1 VDTLPVIDWFLAGAC
16 PSIQNRVRKELLQHN
31 PSTPEMV
38 ELQSH
43 ILQDA
48 AVEEVTR
55 SQALDGWIGESF
67 HGSEGM
73 EAGIRL
79 LCEKGVEP
87 EQPVLRRA
95 LQALEHDSERLEL
108 GIGRVGRILDDLG
121 FGGTQA
127 IRAALFAQAG
137 CEDHPIVQE
146 QIAHSLQI
154 FQTVNQVES
163 IESLAQPYRGSL
175 VFRLGVCWPSIYHL
189 RLLAWT
195 QTWRRKDDLNM
206 LVESVQ
212 RLVNL
217 SPLPNLHEVE
227 IPAIARLFLCMIS
240 TPILPG

>member
-1 VDTLPVIDWFLAGAC
+1 
-16 PSIQNRVRKELLQHN
+16 
-31 PSTPEMV
+31 M
-38 ELQSH
+38 
-43 ILQDA
+43 
-48 AVEEVTR
+48 TR
-55 SQALDGWIGESF
+55 TV
-67 HGSEGM
+67 
-73 EAGIRL
+73 EAGDH
-79 LCEKGVEP
+79 G
-87 EQPVLRRA
+87 
-95 LQALEHDSERLEL
+95 
-108 GIGRVGRILDDLG
+108 VGRILDDLG

-175 VFRLGVCWPSIYHL
+175 VFRPGVCWPSIYHL

-217 SPLPNLHEVE
+217 SPLPNLHVKWKSQ
-227 IPAIARLFLCMIS
+227 AIAPALSACMIS
-240 TPILPG
+240 TPILPGWTMQAGCSGSTGWSCSPGWQSCRASRAGLPGVVLRSLTMKVRGLILRASTMLPLGSGGLAPVSCWRIGATTRRRIKSDFRSG